1 MLGNDLKIQ
10 MMKFSPV
17 PDLAEL
23 SGQHVEPIHCLVS
36 QQSIFCHYDEN

>member
-23 SGQHVEPIHCLVS
+23 SGQHVEPIHCLS
-36 QQSIFCHYDEN
+36 GESTLNI